1 MDFNV
6 LSRVGPP
13 LDEQT
18 LFWITRCRIISGR
31 RKVIKTQAKQANK
44 QTNKITT
51 TTTKNIKAIPQCGT
65 QYSVTIIY
73 FILFIFLTAERH
85 HLLCERKER
94 KRKRNLPQV
103 LASDGMIFYN
113 CWKTLSPLR
122 MNKTTTTKTT
132 TSPQILT
139 SQRGNLRVI
148 SPVCLEMSNSQL
160 AEDKCSGYSKLL
172 LIFKINTHGS

>member
-1 MDFNV
+1 M
-6 LSRVGPP
+6 SCQHASPQ
-13 LDEQT
+13 DEQT
-18 LFWITRCRIISGR
+18 LFWITRWRIISGR
-31 RKVIKTQAKQANK
+31 RKVTKTQAKQANK
-44 QTNKITT
+44 QNK
-51 TTTKNIKAIPQCGT
+51 TKTKNNYKNNNIKAIPQCGT

-139 SQRGNLRVI
+139 WEGTWGLFPLSVWR
-148 SPVCLEMSNSQL
+148 CLTLSWQKANVPDIQNCYWSL
-160 AEDKCSGYSKLL
+160 K
-172 LIFKINTHGS
+172 